1 MAKKF
6 IYPNANLYDV
16 TPVGGEQTSSSEN
29 FGVTAD
35 VTNEHRLTDVSIST
49 AAGFPANFDAVRFDL
64 SASGNSFDTIAL
76 YANATDTDNV
86 LFYSS
91 SADATGVFN
100 SSKFLSGSEFSNTF
114 AVGWNVQ
121 DLVSTSSNR
130 YVFMKGQ
137 GELNIFT
144 EVLLGTTL
152 EFPFNPNLNSKESKQ
167 FGVDVVESYGGNEY
181 ANKRHDGKRMWE
193 VSFSNLTEAN
203 KTSFESMRDAVSTN
217 FLKFLYYDDS
227 SYYWVRALK
236 GSFDFTEVAYQSYNM
251 NVKMI
256 EQLA

>member
-35 VTNEHRLTDVSIST
+35 VTNEFRLTDVSIST

-64 SASGNSFDTIAL
+64 SASGNSFDTIGL

-100 SSKFLSGSEFSNTF
+100 TSKFLSGSEFQNTF

-121 DLVSTSSNR
+121 NLSSTSSNR

-144 EVLLGTTL
+144 
-152 EFPFNPNLNSKESKQ
+152 
-167 FGVDVVESYGGNEY
+167 
-181 ANKRHDGKRMWE
+181 
-193 VSFSNLTEAN
+193 
-203 KTSFESMRDAVSTN
+203 
-217 FLKFLYYDDS
+217 
-227 SYYWVRALK
+227 
-236 GSFDFTEVAYQSYNM
+236 
-251 NVKMI
+251 
-256 EQLA
+256 